1 MKRIFKYTSLALVV
15 LALTACGDKA
25 DKAAD
30 TKAETTTTAP
40 APASGEPA
48 PAVVDTK
55 ELIAVGID
63 YAYPPYDFL
72 DEQGQP
78 TGFDVEIL
86 KAIGEKQ
93 GLKFTVMPSRWD
105 ELITHLDSG
114 KYSVA
119 IAGFAR
125 TDERMQKYQVSNTY
139 GYGQDVIVTLDGGV
153 TVKTFGELK
162 NHKVLTLGDSP
173 YIRQLEGVMGE
184 GSANL
189 IGEKSTSLVIKSLAA
204 KKGDVA
210 FMDKGTVQ
218 YYAQSFPNVKFNI
231 VDSGSPELESYELV
245 MLAGKEEA
253 ELMGKINAGLS
264 QISADGT
271 YATIYK
277 KWFGVEP
284 TQLPK

>member
-1 MKRIFKYTSLALVV
+1 M
-15 LALTACGDKA
+15 
-25 DKAAD
+25 
-30 TKAETTTTAP
+30 
-40 APASGEPA
+40 
-48 PAVVDTK
+48 DTK

-72 DEQGQP
+72 DEKGQP

-93 GLKFTVMPSRWD
+93 GLKFAIMPSPWE
-105 ELITHLDSG
+105 ELIANLDSG

-139 GYGQDVIVTLDGGV
+139 GYGQDVIAMLDGTV
-153 TVKTFGELK
+153 TVKTFEELK

-173 YIRQLEGVMGE
+173 YIPQLEAVMGKD
-184 GSANL
+184 SPNL
-189 IGEKSTSLVIKSLAA
+189 IGEKTTSLVIKGLAS

-210 FMDKGTVQ
+210 FMDKGTIQ
-218 YYAQSFPNVKFNI
+218 YYAQSFPNVKLKI
-231 VDSGSPELESYELV
+231 VDSGSSEFEPYELV
-245 MLAGKEEA
+245 ILASKNQA
-253 ELMGKINAGLS
+253 ELMSKINTGLS

-271 YATIYK
+271 YATIYQ
-277 KWFGVEP
+277 KWFGVAPER
-284 TQLPK
+284 LPKWWHLAVFDC